1 VAGIEAIPAQIQDV
15 GRKANGLAQ
24 EVGSIVSAGAA
35 YLEMAGSGNVGFL
48 TTPAMAALTV
58 AQIAALKNLGG
69 LLDEHG
75 RDLGGAG
82 QVYATT
88 EQAVVRSATPT
99 EGTPTAQP
107 TPQPAPTPT
116 PTPTPTTTGPR

>member
-1 VAGIEAIPAQIQDV
+1 VDDVAGIAAIPEQIQDV

-24 EVGSIVSAGAA
+24 EVGSIVSAGSA

-99 EGTPTAQP
+99 DGTLTGQP
-107 TPQPAPTPT
+107 TVQPAVQPTVT
-116 PTPTPTTTGPR
+116 TTTGPR